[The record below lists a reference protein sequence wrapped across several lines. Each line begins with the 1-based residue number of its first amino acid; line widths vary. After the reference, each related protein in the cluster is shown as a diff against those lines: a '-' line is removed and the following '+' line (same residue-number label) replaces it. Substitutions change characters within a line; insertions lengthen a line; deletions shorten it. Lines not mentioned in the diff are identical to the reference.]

1 MTNNNIALEPDK
13 HYMLKLRNLGNLRLG
28 DPETMNITVVDDNSK
43 NRITIFEQLC
53 LQYQINNFK
62 TIKLLSVTVALL
74 IVTLKLMESVSELL
88 IVVIELVE
96 VILDIL
102 HSVGHALV
110 SNSFIATTCK
120 SI

>member
-1 MTNNNIALEPDK
+1 MLFIIDGLSLGSVTFNTGSVPQSRTVTFPVTNNNIAMEPDK

-62 TIKLLSVTVALL
+62 TIKL
-74 IVTLKLMESVSELL
+74 
-88 IVVIELVE
+88 
-96 VILDIL
+96 
-102 HSVGHALV
+102 
-110 SNSFIATTCK
+110 
-120 SI
+120 

>member
-53 LQYQINNFK
+53 LQYQINETPTVRGLAADNND
-62 TIKLLSVTVALL
+62 KLYTETMIFL
-74 IVTLKLMESVSELL
+74 
-88 IVVIELVE
+88 
-96 VILDIL
+96 
-102 HSVGHALV
+102 
-110 SNSFIATTCK
+110 
-120 SI
+120 